1 MGFPIFNFIKNIC
14 HLVKVNHISYMK
26 NDKNCSEHTRGQTNT
41 HLSACFLIHCDKEAR
56 RGIDE

>member
-1 MGFPIFNFIKNIC
+1 
-14 HLVKVNHISYMK
+14 MK